1 MWGISHRRA
10 NWPCVP
16 PLHSKVIGIPV
27 CNACTLPA
35 QKLISPTQQ
44 SSRFGLCYL
53 QYPTSG
59 YWILWVIELYLAVF
73 RNPTKWPNPYE
84 VYFSPITRS
93 LRQAVWELMQL
104 LKESG
109 SFSPFLPSLKVNTS
123 VAQLHQTQTSWTVAC
138 QAFLSMEF
146 SRQEY
151 QSGQTF
157 PSPGDLPDPG
167 LKPRSPALQVNS
179 LPSEPPGSP
188 AILGVCLSVAR
199 SKVGCLSSG
208 YCVCMEDRKKG
219 VGKGRMHVP
228 VESSLFKKN
237 SGNKSLFQKH
247 YPGTFSSIFLA
258 RATLS
263 SRGVRE
269 INIFKL
275 WLKRGFY

>member
-179 LPSEPPGSP
+179 LPSESP
-188 AILGVCLSVAR
+188 EKSV
-199 SKVGCLSSG
+199 
-208 YCVCMEDRKKG
+208 YRK
-219 VGKGRMHVP
+219 
-228 VESSLFKKN
+228 E
-237 SGNKSLFQKH
+237 
-247 YPGTFSSIFLA
+247 TA
-258 RATLS
+258 
-263 SRGVRE
+263 
-269 INIFKL
+269 KL
-275 WLKRGFY
+275 WNVHFFFNVKNQFWMPDQFRGRKGMLKPRWKQQKNFFAY